1 MSTTVL
7 SLQSMSNLTIEDH
20 LTGTASV
27 KPLSQFYFGKI
38 RLEWL
43 PLGRETSQ
51 PSLNTGR
58 GC

>member
-1 MSTTVL
+1 
-7 SLQSMSNLTIEDH
+7 MSNITIEDH

-38 RLEWL
+38 RLDWL

-51 PSLNTGR
+51 PPLNTGR